1 MAFSPTLPWRR
12 RERCSKQL
20 AHAFLAL
27 LLALVAATA
36 RGECEC
42 LWKGSFSEVQ
52 ADTDLVISG
61 VVVTGKGNSIDLEID
76 RVLRGDS
83 HVNPIRVWLKTADY
97 CRPEPQTFPQGTR
110 WVMALDRIAE
120 QVPGGFNPGTPNVSY
135 GRIGDY
141 SLSSCGGYWLSQH
154 GDTVTGNLVNA
165 PRWERDPPMT
175 PVLLDLVAAYVAG
188 NADAAALLTASQ
200 EDPALREL
208 ILDTRAFL
216 RGDGE

>member
-1 MAFSPTLPWRR
+1 MASSPTLRWRR
-12 RERCSKQL
+12 RERCNRL
-20 AHAFLAL
+20 VTRAFLVL
-27 LLALVAATA
+27 LLALAAA
-36 RGECEC
+36 NVRSECEC
-42 LWKGSFSEVQ
+42 LWQGSFSEVQ
-52 ADTDLVISG
+52 SGTDLVISG
-61 VVVTGKGNSIDLEID
+61 TVVAGKGNSVDIELD
-76 RVLRGDS
+76 RVLRGES

-97 CRPEPQTFPQGTR
+97 CRPEPDTFPQGTH
-110 WVMALDRIAE
+110 WVMALDRIEE
-120 QVPGGFNPGTPNVSY
+120 QVPGGFNPATPNVSY